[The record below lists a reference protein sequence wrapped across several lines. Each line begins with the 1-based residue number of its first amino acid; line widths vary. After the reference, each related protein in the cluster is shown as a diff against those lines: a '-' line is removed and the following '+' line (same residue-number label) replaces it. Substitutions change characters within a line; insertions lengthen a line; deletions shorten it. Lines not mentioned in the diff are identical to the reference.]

1 MPVSPQPTFNDDLL
15 LADVDRKEVARSF
28 PTFMHVLDF
37 PELREVF
44 DGYDVSANRWK
55 KNLRRAGL
63 ATIALGVI
71 ALLGASTEPLYD
83 KLPPLFS
90 NAIVVVSALAGLLSI
105 VISTFGVLHSAS
117 KNRWLEARLMTERL
131 RQFQFQTLVFR
142 IPTILRC
149 AASPDFDAQFGKARE
164 RWFSTFKMEHV
175 DHLPAKLKEV
185 LDDDSEEQ
193 FQLHDSDAL
202 DGVPAS
208 DPLLTELFAAYRLL
222 RIRHQILYANFK
234 LGGDS
239 LNFPR
244 KQVSLLSGVS
254 LICILLV
261 FFAHFAVS
269 ISSVSQIAA
278 VRDHRGRAGLHARD
292 VGSRPDHLDRHR
304 CAGGAH
310 VRRGPAA
317 DARGR
322 TLHGVPRAARTFAL
336 SFRRGI
342 ERARARA
349 HHDRGRAAGLSGNAG
364 VPQNQLRG
372 PVRSLTAEPLFVFPY
387 QRRKSAFSSIT
398 WMPLAPLTTWVTRRS
413 AARLHSV

>member
-15 LADVDRKEVARSF
+15 LSDVDRKEVARSF
-28 PTFMHVLDF
+28 PTCMHVLDF
-37 PELREVF
+37 PELRQVF
-44 DGYDVSANRWK
+44 DGYDLSANRWK
-55 KNLRRAGL
+55 KNLRLAGL

-83 KLPPLFS
+83 KLPPVFS
-90 NAIVVVSALAGLLSI
+90 DAIVVVSAIAGLLSI

-149 AASPDFDAQFGKARE
+149 AASPKFDPQFGKARE
-164 RWFSTFKMEHV
+164 RWFSAFKLEHV

-193 FQLHDSDAL
+193 FLLHDSDAL

-208 DPLLTELFAAYRLL
+208 DPLLAELFAAYRLL

-269 ISSVSQIAA
+269 ISSVSRLLPSDAIANGLA
-278 VRDHRGRAGLHARD
+278 FLRGTSVHILIIWTVIVAL
-292 VGSRPDHLDRHR
+292 
-304 CAGGAH
+304 
-310 VRRGPAA
+310 
-317 DARGR
+317 
-322 TLHGVPRAARTFAL
+322 AARTFEEGLQPTREVERYTAY
-336 SFRRGI
+336 
-342 ERARARA
+342 RARLGRLLYHFDEATSVSERVRIMTEVERLVYQEMREFLKTNYEAR
-349 HHDRGRAAGLSGNAG
+349 
-364 VPQNQLRG
+364 
-372 PVRSLTAEPLFVFPY
+372 FV
-387 QRRKSAFSSIT
+387 
-398 WMPLAPLTTWVTRRS
+398 L
-413 AARLHSV
+413 

>member
-1 MPVSPQPTFNDDLL
+1 VSDQDHIAMPASPQPTFNDDLL
-15 LADVDRKEVARSF
+15 LSDVDRKEVARSF
-28 PTFMHVLDF
+28 PTCMHVLDF
-37 PELREVF
+37 PELRQVF
-44 DGYDVSANRWK
+44 DGYDLSANRWK

-71 ALLGASTEPLYD
+71 ALLGASTEPLYG
-83 KLPPLFS
+83 KLPSVFS
-90 NAIVVVSALAGLLSI
+90 NAIVVLSALAGLLSI

-149 AASPDFDAQFGKARE
+149 AAAPKFDAQFGKARE
-164 RWFSTFKMEHV
+164 RWFSTFKIEHV

-193 FQLHDSDAL
+193 FQLHGGGDAL
-202 DGVPAS
+202 DGVATS
-208 DPLLTELFAAYRLL
+208 NPLLAELFAAYRLL

-269 ISSVSQIAA
+269 ISSVSRLLPYEA
-278 VRDHRGRAGLHARD
+278 VADGLSFMRGTS
-292 VGSRPDHLDRHR
+292 V
-304 CAGGAH
+304 H
-310 VRRGPAA
+310 VLIIWTVIVA
-317 DARGR
+317 
-322 TLHGVPRAARTFAL
+322 LAARTFEEGLQPTREVERYTAY
-336 SFRRGI
+336 
-342 ERARARA
+342 RARLGRLLYHFDEAANVPERVRIMTEVERLVYQEMREFLKTNFEAR
-349 HHDRGRAAGLSGNAG
+349 
-364 VPQNQLRG
+364 
-372 PVRSLTAEPLFVFPY
+372 FV
-387 QRRKSAFSSIT
+387 
-398 WMPLAPLTTWVTRRS
+398 L
-413 AARLHSV
+413 

>member
-1 MPVSPQPTFNDDLL
+1 MQDHSAMPASAQSKFNDDLL
-15 LADVDRKEVARSF
+15 LSDQDRKEAARSF

-37 PELREVF
+37 PGLRELF
-44 DGYDVSANRWK
+44 YGYDVSANRWK
-55 KNLRRAGL
+55 KSLRRAGL

-71 ALLGASTEPLYD
+71 ALLGASTEPLYAR
-83 KLPPLFS
+83 LPPLFS
-90 NAIVVVSALAGLLSI
+90 NTIVVVSALAGLLSI
-105 VISTFGVLHSAS
+105 IISTFGVLHSAS

-142 IPTILRC
+142 IPTILHC
-149 AASPDFDAQFGKARE
+149 AASPKFDAQFGKARE

-193 FQLHDSDAL
+193 FQLHDGDAL

-208 DPLLTELFAAYRLL
+208 DPLLTELFSAYRLL

-239 LNFPR
+239 LDFPR

-269 ISSVSQIAA
+269 ISSVSRLLPYEA
-278 VRDHRGRAGLHARD
+278 VTNGLAFMRGTS
-292 VGSRPDHLDRHR
+292 V
-304 CAGGAH
+304 H
-310 VRRGPAA
+310 VLIIWTVIVA
-317 DARGR
+317 
-322 TLHGVPRAARTFAL
+322 LAARTFEEGLQPTREVERYTAY
-336 SFRRGI
+336 
-342 ERARARA
+342 RARLGRLLYHFDQASSVAERVRIMTEVERLVYQEMREFLKTNYEAR
-349 HHDRGRAAGLSGNAG
+349 
-364 VPQNQLRG
+364 
-372 PVRSLTAEPLFVFPY
+372 FV
-387 QRRKSAFSSIT
+387 
-398 WMPLAPLTTWVTRRS
+398 L
-413 AARLHSV
+413 

>member
-1 MPVSPQPTFNDDLL
+1 MPGSPQPTFNDDLL
-15 LADVDRKEVARSF
+15 LSDVDRKEVARSF
-28 PTFMHVLDF
+28 PTCMHVLDF
-37 PELREVF
+37 PELRQVF
-44 DGYDVSANRWK
+44 DGYDLSANRWK

-71 ALLGASTEPLYD
+71 ALLGASTEPLYG
-83 KLPPLFS
+83 KLPSVFS
-90 NAIVVVSALAGLLSI
+90 NAIVVISALAGLLSI

-149 AASPDFDAQFGKARE
+149 AAAPKFDAQFGHARE
-164 RWFSTFKMEHV
+164 RWFSTFKIEHV

-193 FQLHDSDAL
+193 FQLHGGGDAL
-202 DGVPAS
+202 DGVATS
-208 DPLLTELFAAYRLL
+208 NPLLAELFAAYRLL

-269 ISSVSQIAA
+269 ISSVSRLLPYEA
-278 VRDHRGRAGLHARD
+278 VADGLSFMRGTS
-292 VGSRPDHLDRHR
+292 V
-304 CAGGAH
+304 H
-310 VRRGPAA
+310 VLIIWTVIVA
-317 DARGR
+317 
-322 TLHGVPRAARTFAL
+322 LAARTFEEGLQPTREVERYTAY
-336 SFRRGI
+336 
-342 ERARARA
+342 RARLGRLLYHFDEAANVPERVRIMTEVERLVYQEMREFLKTNFEAR
-349 HHDRGRAAGLSGNAG
+349 
-364 VPQNQLRG
+364 
-372 PVRSLTAEPLFVFPY
+372 FV
-387 QRRKSAFSSIT
+387 
-398 WMPLAPLTTWVTRRS
+398 L
-413 AARLHSV
+413 

>member
-1 MPVSPQPTFNDDLL
+1 MPASPQPTFNDDLL
-15 LADVDRKEVARSF
+15 LSDVDRKEVARSF
-28 PTFMHVLDF
+28 PTCMHVLDF
-37 PELREVF
+37 PELRQVF
-44 DGYDVSANRWK
+44 DGYDLSANRWK

-71 ALLGASTEPLYD
+71 ALLGASTEPLYG
-83 KLPPLFS
+83 KLPSVFS
-90 NAIVVVSALAGLLSI
+90 NAIVVLSALAGLLSI

-149 AASPDFDAQFGKARE
+149 AAAPKFDAQFGKARE
-164 RWFSTFKMEHV
+164 RWFSTFKIEHV

-193 FQLHDSDAL
+193 FQLHGGGDAL
-202 DGVPAS
+202 DGVATS
-208 DPLLTELFAAYRLL
+208 NPLLAELFAAYRLL

-269 ISSVSQIAA
+269 ISSVSRLLPYEA
-278 VRDHRGRAGLHARD
+278 VADGLSFMRGTS
-292 VGSRPDHLDRHR
+292 V
-304 CAGGAH
+304 H
-310 VRRGPAA
+310 VLIIWTVIVA
-317 DARGR
+317 
-322 TLHGVPRAARTFAL
+322 LAARTFEEGLQPTREVERYTAY
-336 SFRRGI
+336 
-342 ERARARA
+342 RARLGRLLYHFDEAANVPERVRIMTEVERLVYQEMREFLKTNFEAR
-349 HHDRGRAAGLSGNAG
+349 
-364 VPQNQLRG
+364 
-372 PVRSLTAEPLFVFPY
+372 FV
-387 QRRKSAFSSIT
+387 
-398 WMPLAPLTTWVTRRS
+398 L
-413 AARLHSV
+413 